1 MFSFGPYFGL
11 FCVPIVFSL
20 VSASL
25 LLWLGISRITRA
37 RSSNRPVDSKTPT
50 PFIEI
55 LVPLK
60 GITYQSEKILSS
72 LLTQDYPNYRVL
84 FILEDELDPAFE
96 LVENFRSIY
105 PHVGIFFCGK
115 SYHCGQKNFGLA
127 KAISELDPGIEILV
141 FCDSS
146 NSADPGW
153 LSRISEPVRST
164 KFEVCTTF
172 RSFSPQDINI
182 PGVCQAIYATTVF
195 ALLTVTPKPWGGG
208 TVIRRKTL
216 ERLQVVNAWSETVVD
231 DLVLGN
237 ILTKAKIQAHV
248 SPENFLTTP
257 VKNQTFRGLL
267 AFLDRQ
273 ILFPKFTNPVIWGFT
288 VIWHISICVSLIMST
303 CGLFLYSLG
312 YIGPEYAVL
321 GLIFWIGIFAL
332 VLALRYLNQPRLAV
346 LKWIYSFPILIM
358 VATFVCFRSIFLKRI
373 DWADKR
379 YYFGRGGLV
388 TKVEDLRT
396 S

>member
-1 MFSFGPYFGL
+1 
-11 FCVPIVFSL
+11 
-20 VSASL
+20 
-25 LLWLGISRITRA
+25 
-37 RSSNRPVDSKTPT
+37 
-50 PFIEI
+50 
-55 LVPLK
+55 
-60 GITYQSEKILSS
+60 
-72 LLTQDYPNYRVL
+72 
-84 FILEDELDPAFE
+84 LEDQLDPVIE
-96 LVENFRSIY
+96 LVRNFCSSY
-105 PHVGIFFCGK
+105 PHVGIFFSGK

-127 KAISELDPGIEILV
+127 RAISELDPDVEILV

-153 LSRISEPVRST
+153 LTRISEPVRSA

-172 RSFSPQDINI
+172 RSFSPQDINV

-208 TVIRRKTL
+208 TVIRRKTF
-216 ERLQVVNAWSETVVD
+216 ERLQVVDAWSETVVD

-237 ILTKAKIQAHV
+237 ILTKAKIQVHV
-248 SPENFLTTP
+248 SPENFLSTP
-257 VKNQTFRGLL
+257 VKKQKFSGLL

-321 GLIFWIGIFAL
+321 GLIFWIGVFAL
-332 VLALRYLNQPRLAV
+332 VLALRYLNHPRLPI

-358 VATFVCFRSIFLKRI
+358 VATFVCFRSIFLKHI
-373 DWADKR
+373 DWAGKR
-379 YYFGRGGLV
+379 YYCGRGGLV
-388 TKVEDLRT
+388 TKVKDLKM

>member
-1 MFSFGPYFGL
+1 
-11 FCVPIVFSL
+11 
-20 VSASL
+20 
-25 LLWLGISRITRA
+25 
-37 RSSNRPVDSKTPT
+37 
-50 PFIEI
+50 

-60 GITYQSEKILSS
+60 GITPQSKEILSS

-84 FILEDELDPAFE
+84 FILEDQLDPAFE
-96 LVENFRSIY
+96 LVENFRSLY

-127 KAISELDPGIEILV
+127 KAISNLDPDVEILV

-153 LSRISEPVRST
+153 LTRISEPVRST
-164 KFEVCTTF
+164 KFEICTTF

-208 TVIRRKTL
+208 TIIRRQTF
-216 ERLQVVNAWSETVVD
+216 ERLKVVDTWLETVVD

-237 ILTKAKIQAHV
+237 VLTKAKIQVHV
-248 SPENFLTTP
+248 SPENFLSTP
-257 VKNQTFRGLL
+257 VKNQTLRGLL

-288 VIWHISICVSLIMST
+288 VIWHISICASLILST

-312 YIGPEYAVL
+312 YAGPEYAVF
-321 GLIFWIGIFAL
+321 GLLFWVVVLTL
-332 VLALRYLNQPRLAV
+332 VFALRYLNQPRLPIC
-346 LKWIYSFPILIM
+346 KWIYSFPILIM

-373 DWADKR
+373 DWSGKR
-379 YYFGRGGLV
+379 YYCGRGGLV
-388 TKVEDLRT
+388 TKIQDLKVL
-396 S
+396 